1 MTTKQR
7 FRQRY
12 RLEIREDD
20 HPPPHVHLTGGGIDV
35 VISLETIAILQGW
48 APKTLLQEVLQWV
61 RAHQHELLKEWK
73 AWHE

>member
-20 HPPPHVHLTGGGIDV
+20 HPPPHVHLTGGGIDA
-35 VISLETIAILQGW
+35 VISLETLTVLQGW
-48 APKTLLQEVLQWV
+48 APKALQQEVLQWV
-61 RAHQHELLKEWK
+61 RAHQHELLEEWK

>member
-35 VISLETIAILQGW
+35 VISLETLAVLQGW
-48 APKTLLQEVLQWV
+48 APKTLRQEVLRWV
-61 RAHQHELLKEWK
+61 QVHRRELLEEWK

>member
-7 FRQRY
+7 FHQRY

-35 VISLETIAILQGW
+35 VISLETLAVLQGW
-48 APKTLLQEVLQWV
+48 APKTLRQEVLRWV
-61 RAHQHELLKEWK
+61 QVHRRELLEEWK